1 MLSLEQCSKKKFLVF
16 GLGVS
21 GHATLSQLK
30 KNKANI
36 ECWDDSKQLREKFK
50 NKYRVNKDWFK
61 SSYDFIVISPG
72 INIYSHSKKLF
83 FYKNKNKIITDLD
96 LFCSSIKDQKVI
108 MVTGT
113 NGKSTMCKLI
123 YDLLRNS
130 KKKVYLG
137 GNYGTPVLDLPYKE
151 KSAIFVLELSSYQ
164 LDYSSRLPSSVS
176 ILLNIS
182 PDHLERHQNF
192 SKYISAKL
200 KIFKGLEKTGIGFL
214 DLSSDKQ
221 SKIFNILKSEK
232 YNQKNIEL
240 IKKNIHHN
248 IKDNLISSPLRGLHF
263 KNCLYIM
270 LQIAKLFKISKNIY
284 LKTIKDFKGLPHRQ
298 EIIKIKNNITF
309 INDSKATNFS
319 STEVALNSYKNI
331 HWILGGL
338 AKAKDRIIVSKFKKS
353 ILKAYIIGKNIN
365 FFLKQIKSTVK
376 HNTSHTLKNALLS
389 ALRESK
395 NYPSLKQVILLSP
408 SAASFDQY
416 KNFEHRGNT
425 FKHLVKKYS

>member
-1 MLSLEQCSKKKFLVF
+1 MLSLEQCSKKNFLVF

-21 GHATLSQLK
+21 GQATLSQLK

-123 YDLLRNS
+123 YDLLKNS

-164 LDYSSRLPSSVS
+164 LDYSSRLPSLVS

-192 SKYISAKL
+192 SKYISTKL

-240 IKKNIHHN
+240 IKKNIHHS
-248 IKDNLISSPLRGLHF
+248 IKDNLISSPLSGLHF
-263 KNCLYIM
+263 KNCLYIT

-331 HWILGGL
+331 HWIFGGL
-338 AKAKDRIIVSKFKKS
+338 AKEKDRIIVSKFKKS

-365 FFLKQIKSTVK
+365 FFLRQIKSTVK
-376 HNTSHTLKNALLS
+376 HNTSYTLKNALLS

-425 FKHLVKKYS
+425 FKQLVKKYS

>member
-123 YDLLRNS
+123 YDLLKNS

-248 IKDNLISSPLRGLHF
+248 IKDNLISLPLRGLHF
-263 KNCLYIM
+263 KNCLYIA
-270 LQIAKLFKISKNIY
+270 LQIAKLFKISKNVY

-298 EIIKIKNNITF
+298 EIIKVKNNITF

-353 ILKAYIIGKNIN
+353 ILRAYIIGKNIN

-425 FKHLVKKYS
+425 FKQLVKKYS

>member
-123 YDLLRNS
+123 YDLLKNS

-240 IKKNIHHN
+240 IKKNIHHK

-263 KNCLYIM
+263 KNCLYIA
-270 LQIAKLFKISKNIY
+270 LQIAKLFKISKNVY

-298 EIIKIKNNITF
+298 EIIKVKNNITF

-353 ILKAYIIGKNIN
+353 ILRAYIIGKNIN
-365 FFLKQIKSTVK
+365 FFLKQIKSAVK

-395 NYPSLKQVILLSP
+395 NYPSSKQVILLSP

-425 FKHLVKKYS
+425 FKQLVKKYS

>member
-50 NKYRVNKDWFK
+50 NKYRVNKNWFK
-61 SSYDFIVISPG
+61 SSYDFIIISPG

-123 YDLLRNS
+123 YDLLKNS

-248 IKDNLISSPLRGLHF
+248 IKDNLISSPLRALHF
-263 KNCLYIM
+263 KNCLYIA

-298 EIIKIKNNITF
+298 EIIKVKNNITF

-353 ILKAYIIGKNIN
+353 ILRAYIIGKNIN

-425 FKHLVKKYS
+425 FKQLVKKYS

>member
-72 INIYSHSKKLF
+72 INIYSHAKKLF

-123 YDLLRNS
+123 YDLLKNS

-164 LDYSSRLPSSVS
+164 LDYSLRLPSSVS

-232 YNQKNIEL
+232 YNQKNLEL

-263 KNCLYIM
+263 KNCLYIT
-270 LQIAKLFKISKNIY
+270 LQIAKLFKISKNVY

-353 ILKAYIIGKNIN
+353 ILRAYIIGKNIN
-365 FFLKQIKSTVK
+365 FFLKQIKSIVK

-425 FKHLVKKYS
+425 FKQLVKKYS

>member
-123 YDLLRNS
+123 YDLLKNS

-263 KNCLYIM
+263 KNCLYIT
-270 LQIAKLFKISKNIY
+270 LQIAKFFKISKNVY

-298 EIIKIKNNITF
+298 EIIKVKNNITF

-353 ILKAYIIGKNIN
+353 ILRAYIIGKNMN
-365 FFLKQIKSTVK
+365 FFLKQIKSIVK
-376 HNTSHTLKNALLS
+376 HSTSHTLKNALLS

-425 FKHLVKKYS
+425 FKQLVKKYS

>member
-83 FYKNKNKIITDLD
+83 FYKNKNKIITYLD

-123 YDLLRNS
+123 YDLLKNS

-263 KNCLYIM
+263 KNCLYIA
-270 LQIAKLFKISKNIY
+270 LQIAKLFKISKNVY
-284 LKTIKDFKGLPHRQ
+284 LKIIKDFKGLPHRQ
-298 EIIKIKNNITF
+298 EIIKVKNNITF

-353 ILKAYIIGKNIN
+353 ILRAYIIGKNIN

-425 FKHLVKKYS
+425 FKQLVKKYS

>member
-123 YDLLRNS
+123 YDLLKNS

-263 KNCLYIM
+263 KNCLYIT
-270 LQIAKLFKISKNIY
+270 LQIAKLFKISKNVY

-298 EIIKIKNNITF
+298 EIIKVKNNITF

-353 ILKAYIIGKNIN
+353 ILRAYIIGKNIN
-365 FFLKQIKSTVK
+365 FFLKQIKTTVK
-376 HNTSHTLKNALLS
+376 HSTSHTLKNALLS

-425 FKHLVKKYS
+425 FKQLVKKYS

>member
-83 FYKNKNKIITDLD
+83 FFKNKNKIITDLD

-123 YDLLRNS
+123 YDLLKNS

-263 KNCLYIM
+263 KNCLYIT
-270 LQIAKLFKISKNIY
+270 LQIAKFFKISKNVY

-298 EIIKIKNNITF
+298 EIIKVKNNITF

-353 ILKAYIIGKNIN
+353 ILRAYIIGKNIN

-425 FKHLVKKYS
+425 FKQLVKKYS

>member
-36 ECWDDSKQLREKFK
+36 EYWDDSKQLREKFK

-123 YDLLRNS
+123 YDLLKNS

-248 IKDNLISSPLRGLHF
+248 IKDNLISLPLRGLHF
-263 KNCLYIM
+263 KNCLYIA
-270 LQIAKLFKISKNIY
+270 LQIAKLFKISKNVY

-298 EIIKIKNNITF
+298 EIIKVKNNITF

-353 ILKAYIIGKNIN
+353 ILRAYIIGKNIN

-425 FKHLVKKYS
+425 FKQLVKKYS

>member
-21 GHATLSQLK
+21 GYATLSQLK

-50 NKYRVNKDWFK
+50 NKYRVNKNWFK

-72 INIYSHSKKLF
+72 INIYLHSKKLF

-123 YDLLRNS
+123 YDLLKNS

-164 LDYSSRLPSSVS
+164 LEYSSRLPSSVS

-365 FFLKQIKSTVK
+365 FFLRQIKSTVK

-395 NYPSLKQVILLSP
+395 NYPNLKQVILLSP

-425 FKHLVKKYS
+425 FKQLVKKYS

>member
-123 YDLLRNS
+123 YDLLKNS

-248 IKDNLISSPLRGLHF
+248 IKDNLISSPLRALHF
-263 KNCLYIM
+263 KNCLYIA
-270 LQIAKLFKISKNIY
+270 LQIAKLFKISKNVY

-298 EIIKIKNNITF
+298 EIIKVKNNITF

-376 HNTSHTLKNALLS
+376 HKTSHTLKNALLS

-425 FKHLVKKYS
+425 FKQLVKKYS

>member
-123 YDLLRNS
+123 YDLLKNS

-263 KNCLYIM
+263 KNCLYIV

-376 HNTSHTLKNALLS
+376 HKTSHTLKNALLS

-425 FKHLVKKYS
+425 FKQLVKKYS

>member
-36 ECWDDSKQLREKFK
+36 ECWDDNKQLREKFK
-50 NKYRVNKDWFK
+50 NKYRVNKNWFK
-61 SSYDFIVISPG
+61 SSYDFIIISPG

-123 YDLLRNS
+123 YDLLKNS

-248 IKDNLISSPLRGLHF
+248 IKDNLISSPLRALHF
-263 KNCLYIM
+263 KNCLYIA

-353 ILKAYIIGKNIN
+353 ILRAYIIGKNIN

-425 FKHLVKKYS
+425 FKQLVKKYS